1 MPTLVLCSIYLSVF
15 FHTQGAGV
23 TRNFDL
29 CVAPKS
35 VAGEA
40 TKPYVFSGVDRSE
53 YSSLYSFLSTK
64 KLRIKNIKQ
73 SGNDGAMLQLG
84 NVDEHDAYKAALD
97 EDQVTHMF
105 ARAQSAVSYSLHH
118 KMLAYKSVSCVL
130 LQSCDCRS

>member
-1 MPTLVLCSIYLSVF
+1 M
-15 FHTQGAGV
+15 

-40 TKPYVFSGVDRSE
+40 TKPYVFSGIDRSE

-84 NVDEHDAYKAALD
+84 NVDDHDAYKAALD
-97 EDQVTHMF
+97 EDQVTQMKAGDSVCRFLEF
-105 ARAQSAVSYSLHH
+105 APHWHTCARCAYSPFVLIGGAVVIHDT
-118 KMLAYKSVSCVL
+118 KSIKCF
-130 LQSCDCRS
+130 RI

>member
-1 MPTLVLCSIYLSVF
+1 M
-15 FHTQGAGV
+15 

-40 TKPYVFSGVDRSE
+40 TKPYVFSGIDRSE

-84 NVDEHDAYKAALD
+84 NVDDHDAYKAALD
-97 EDQVTHMF
+97 EDQVIQMYAEGPVCRLLQF
-105 ARAQSAVSYSLHH
+105 AQYWRVCQ
-118 KMLAYKSVSCVL
+118 SCV
-130 LQSCDCRS
+130 